1 MATTWCCGREYTS
14 KGKAYKK
21 HVDKAR
27 KGDFSLCI
35 KCRHCGEIFKS
46 NTVKN
51 NHEKFHC
58 PEKHT
63 KSVDTRAITLLQKL
77 DARCQKLED
86 AVDSQASVIRLLSA
100 QVQEHT
106 KTI

>member
-1 MATTWCCGREYTS
+1 MATTWCCGRLYAV

-21 HVDKAR
+21 HIEKAR

-35 KCRHCGEIFKS
+35 KCQHCGETFKS

-58 PEKHT
+58 PKTHA
-63 KSVDTRAITLLQKL
+63 KSVDTRAINLLQKL
-77 DARCQKLED
+77 DARCQKLES
-86 AVDSQASVIRLLSA
+86 AMNNQAAVIRVISG
-100 QVQEHT
+100 QCQ
-106 KTI
+106 KQ